1 MQLTGALS
9 NRSKGY
15 SRDERILERIHTH
28 RCLNT
33 EQIQVLLF
41 PLTAS
46 GKRKCQQRLKRLTDQ
61 KRLQRWR
68 YDLEQ
73 PYAYYRERLE
83 QMQHTVLLNWAV
95 IWIERQ
101 LKSWEEIHSVNY
113 NQGMGVLIADCF
125 ISIRNIATGQ
135 FRFFFIEMDIHH
147 PANEFDKVRKYNK
160 LFEKLPN
167 QWWVKQTKRFPKTL
181 LITDNERKL
190 KKINELVR
198 TENKNG
204 LEFESYL
211 VGNIRR
217 EVLSCK

>member
-1 MQLTGALS
+1 MPTALFLS
-9 NRSKGY
+9 
-15 SRDERILERIHTH
+15 ET
-28 RCLNT
+28 
-33 EQIQVLLF
+33 LLR
-41 PLTAS
+41 AS
-46 GKRKCQQRLKRLTDQ
+46 LGFF
-61 KRLQRWR
+61 
-68 YDLEQ
+68 
-73 PYAYYRERLE
+73 
-83 QMQHTVLLNWAV
+83 LL
-95 IWIERQ
+95 
-101 LKSWEEIHSVNY
+101 
-113 NQGMGVLIADCF
+113 
-125 ISIRNIATGQ
+125 
-135 FRFFFIEMDIHH
+135 
-147 PANEFDKVRKYNK
+147 KYNK

>member
-1 MQLTGALS
+1 MQLAGAMS

-15 SRDERILERIHTH
+15 CRDERILERVHTH
-28 RCLNT
+28 RCLNA
-33 EQIQVLLF
+33 EQVQVLLF

-73 PYAYYRERLE
+73 PYVYYRERLE
-83 QMQHTVLLNWAV
+83 QMQHTVLLNWPV

-113 NQGMGVLIADCF
+113 NYGMGILITDCF
-125 ISIRNIATGQ
+125 IIIKNTITGQ
-135 FRFFFIEMDIHH
+135 FRFLFLEMDIHH

-160 LFEKLPN
+160 LFEKLPD
-167 QWWVKQTKRFPKTL
+167 QWWIKQTRRFPKTL

-190 KKINELVR
+190 KKINELIKV
-198 TENKNG
+198 ENKNG

-217 EVLSCK
+217 EVLKCE